1 MTTAALLDLERPP
14 VASSSPRP
22 FAPARCST
30 RRDTNLSSQLS
41 LSASAALRSRN
52 MRPRVRDRGLRPHRA
67 PHGSSGQ
74 VMSGANYDRGTESLR
89 ATVFTQTDPQPMGA
103 ATPFESAYVYGRN
116 NPGVYVD
123 PSGKRGVVPGVQPV
137 DGVPEVLALAAPAPR
152 KEKCGTYDRK
162 KAVEYARKY
171 ALSPNDAEYH
181 VYTGNGGEDCTNFIS
196 QSLKAG
202 GWTTTSVWN
211 SKSRRG
217 PGGPIGVVRHFP
229 DSAAWSIAN
238 VFYNTWRNS
247 DRAQEQKTVDGLELG
262 DIIAADWGPNPD
274 GRVSHNMIITGFRGR
289 DPLLSYH
296 STNVLDRSFAE
307 IQQENP
313 GTTYHYLKLRN
324 SWCSKG

>member
-1 MTTAALLDLERPP
+1 MTCIDPKW
-14 VASSSPRP
+14 
-22 FAPARCST
+22 
-30 RRDTNLSSQLS
+30 
-41 LSASAALRSRN
+41 
-52 MRPRVRDRGLRPHRA
+52 
-67 PHGSSGQ
+67 
-74 VMSGANYDRGTESLR
+74 
-89 ATVFTQTDPQPMGA
+89 FTQTDPLPMGVGSA
-103 ATPFESAYVYGRN
+103 FESSYVYANN
-116 NPGVYVD
+116 NPVALTD
-123 PSGKRGVVPGVQPV
+123 PSGKRAMLPVVDSV
-137 DGVPEVLALAAPAPR
+137 DGVPEVLALAAPKP
-152 KEKCGTYDRK
+152 KKQKCGTYDRK

-196 QSLKAG
+196 QSVKAG

-217 PGGPIGVVRHFP
+217 PGGPIGLFRHFP

-238 VFYNTWRNS
+238 VFYNTWNNS

-262 DIIAADWGPNPD
+262 DIIAADWDSNGA
-274 GRVSHNMIITGFRGR
+274 VSHNMIITGFKGK

-307 IQQENP
+307 IQAENP

-324 SWCSKG
+324 SWCSKA